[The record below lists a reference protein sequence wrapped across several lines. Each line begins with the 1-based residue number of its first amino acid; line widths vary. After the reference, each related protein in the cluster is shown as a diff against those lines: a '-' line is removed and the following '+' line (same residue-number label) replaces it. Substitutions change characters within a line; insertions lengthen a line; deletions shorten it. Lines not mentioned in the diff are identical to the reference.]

1 MQFRRYGFCQSINI
15 KKVALGLCV
24 TIPFLSTCLHFSITN
39 NFDLTFNPF
48 CCAGI
53 FMRLQK
59 DNDSPAGLAFAVSA
73 YVLWGFLPLY
83 MKLLDH
89 IPALE
94 IVAHRVIWSVPIA
107 GLALLVMGRTSDLRA
122 ALSSPQAI
130 SMGAVT
136 AALIA

>member
-1 MQFRRYGFCQSINI
+1 MDFARVLILKRLHPAYVSPF
-15 KKVALGLCV
+15 L
-24 TIPFLSTCLHFSITN
+24 FLSTCLYFSITH

-48 CCAGI
+48 YCAGI

-89 IPALE
+89 IPAL
-94 IVAHRVIWSVPIA
+94 
-107 GLALLVMGRTSDLRA
+107 
-122 ALSSPQAI
+122 
-130 SMGAVT
+130 
-136 AALIA
+136 

>member
-1 MQFRRYGFCQSINI
+1 MDFARVLILKRLHS
-15 KKVALGLCV
+15 ALCV

-89 IPALE
+89 IPR
-94 IVAHRVIWSVPIA
+94 I
-107 GLALLVMGRTSDLRA
+107 GNC
-122 ALSSPQAI
+122 SS
-130 SMGAVT
+130 
-136 AALIA
+136 

>member
-1 MQFRRYGFCQSINI
+1 M
-15 KKVALGLCV
+15 
-24 TIPFLSTCLHFSITN
+24 H
-39 NFDLTFNPF
+39 
-48 CCAGI
+48 
-53 FMRLQK
+53 LQK
-59 DNDSPAGLAFAVSA
+59 DNDSPLGLVFAVSA

-122 ALSSPQAI
+122 ALSSHQAI
-130 SMGAVT
+130 SMGAVR
-136 AALIA
+136 AALIAVDLGHLCVSDQLWSCLRRRLRLLY

>member
-1 MQFRRYGFCQSINI
+1 
-15 KKVALGLCV
+15 
-24 TIPFLSTCLHFSITN
+24 
-39 NFDLTFNPF
+39 
-48 CCAGI
+48 
-53 FMRLQK
+53 MRLQK

-136 AALIA
+136 AALIASELGHLCVGDQLWSCLRRRFRLLY